1 MFDFFLNKVRKLV
14 YYTSYSASRDAIKDY
29 HNEINVYKNIELKLQ
44 MNALESTAKYV
55 KEKLYNV
62 PSFESKFS
70 LLDRAINLAEKTGL
84 FCEFGV
90 YTGETI
96 NYIAKQ
102 VNTVVHGFDSFEGLP
117 EYWRNGFDKGTFALE
132 DETQLPSVG
141 ENVKLHVGWFDETL
155 PSFIEENSENI
166 SFLHI
171 DCDLYSSTKTIF
183 KFLQERIKSGTVIV
197 FDEYFNYPFWQQHE
211 FKAFQ
216 EFVAEE
222 NLKYQY
228 ICYHKYNQQVV
239 VKIL

>member
-14 YYTSYSASRDAIKDY
+14 YYTSYSASRDALKDER
-29 HNEINVYKNIELKLQ
+29 NEINVYNNIELKLQ
-44 MNALESTAKYV
+44 MNALESTANYI
-55 KEKLYNV
+55 EQKLYNV
-62 PSFESKFS
+62 PSCDNHDS
-70 LLDRAINLAEKTGL
+70 LLDRAISLAEKTGL

-90 YTGETI
+90 YTGRTI

-102 VNTVVHGFDSFEGLP
+102 VNIVHGFDSFEGLP
-117 EYWRNGFDKGTFALE
+117 EYWRNGYDKGTFALE
-132 DETQLPSVG
+132 DKTQLPSVG

-155 PSFIEENSENI
+155 PSFIEKNSENV

-183 KFLQERIKSGTVIV
+183 KFLKERIKSGTVIV

-216 EFVAEE
+216 EFVAEQ

>member
-1 MFDFFLNKVRKLV
+1 MFEFLKDKVKKLI
-14 YYTSYSASRDAIKDY
+14 YYSTYSAARDAIKDRDNY
-29 HNEINVYKNIELKLQ
+29 FNIYNNIELKLQ

-55 KEKLYNV
+55 EEKLYNV
-62 PSFESKFS
+62 PSFESQFS
-70 LLDRAINLAEKTGL
+70 LLDRAISIAKKPGL

-90 YTGETI
+90 YTGNTI
-96 NYIAKQ
+96 NHIAKQ
-102 VNTVVHGFDSFEGLP
+102 VNIVHGFDSFEGLP
-117 EYWRNGFDKGTFALE
+117 EFWRDGFDKGAFALTSK
-132 DETQLPSVG
+132 TQLPSVS

-155 PSFIEENSENI
+155 PNFIKEHPEDV

-171 DCDLYSSTKTIF
+171 DCDLYSSTRTIF
-183 KFLQERIKSGTVIV
+183 QLLKNRIGSGTIIV

-216 EFVAEE
+216 EFVSDE

-228 ICYHKYNQQVV
+228 IGYHKSNQQVI